1 MHAPMHARTVLFFLI
16 SVCLTLPLRAQEDI
30 EVPPRFLVDTV
41 CDEIDAAVSMALA
54 QDGRVFV
61 CEQMGTVRIVK
72 NGALLAEPFARLAV
86 DDFWERG
93 VVGVALHPRFPEEPF
108 VYVHYVRK
116 TPFIHHTVSRFTARG
131 DAAEP
136 ESELVIIEAEDQSL
150 KVGKYPG
157 AHQGGAM
164 RFGADGRLYV
174 TIGEHNVRD
183 PAQSLESLHGKILRF
198 NPDGS
203 IPEDNPFFH
212 KAEGK
217 QRAIYALGL
226 RNPFGLAVDP
236 ANGRMFVNDVGQEL
250 FEEIDEVAAGANYGW
265 PIAEGLLG
273 NRPEFKKPLHI
284 YGRKEGTCISGGVF
298 YRAPEGVRA
307 RFPAEFEGKYF
318 FADFMAGWIRV
329 LDPEKP
335 ETSAPFAKRVPG
347 PVDLAVEG
355 DGSLL
360 VLVRNAWVHDDKL
373 KRHSSS
379 LVRIRAVR

>member
-1 MHAPMHARTVLFFLI
+1 MHTPMHIPIVLFSLM
-16 SVCLTLPLRAQEDI
+16 SLCLTLPLRAQGDV

-41 CDEIDAAVSMALA
+41 CDEMDAAVSMALA
-54 QDGRVFV
+54 RDGRVFV
-61 CEQMGTVRIVK
+61 CEQMGAVRIVK
-72 NGALLAEPFARLAV
+72 NGALLAEPFVRLAV

-108 VYVHYVRK
+108 IYVHYVRK

-131 DAAEP
+131 DVAVP

-164 RFGADGRLYV
+164 RFGADDRLYV

-203 IPEDNPFFH
+203 IPEDNPFFQ

-217 QRAIYALGL
+217 HRAIYALGL
-226 RNPFGLAVDP
+226 RNPFGFAVDR
-236 ANGRMFVNDVGQEL
+236 ASGRMFVNDVGQEL

-265 PIAEGLLG
+265 PIAEGLMG

-298 YRAPEGVRA
+298 YRAPEDARS

-318 FADFMAGWIRV
+318 FADFMAGWIRM

-335 ETSAPFAKRVPG
+335 ETSAPFAKRIPG
-347 PVDLAVEG
+347 PVDLAVES

>member
-1 MHAPMHARTVLFFLI
+1 L
-16 SVCLTLPLRAQEDI
+16 LP
-30 EVPPRFLVDTV
+30 
-41 CDEIDAAVSMALA
+41 
-54 QDGRVFV
+54 
-61 CEQMGTVRIVK
+61 
-72 NGALLAEPFARLAV
+72 EPFVRLAV
-86 DDFWERG
+86 ADFWERG

-136 ESELVIIEAEDQSL
+136 ESELVFIEGEDQSL

-164 RFGADGRLYV
+164 RFGADGKLYV

-203 IPEDNPFFH
+203 IPEDNPFFL
-212 KAEGK
+212 KAEGRH
-217 QRAIYALGL
+217 RAIYAIGL

-236 ANGRMFVNDVGQEL
+236 ASGRMFITDVGQEL
-250 FEEIDEVAAGANYGW
+250 FEEINEAAPGANYGW

-284 YGRKEGTCISGGVF
+284 YGRKDGTCISGGVF
-298 YRAPEGVRA
+298 YRAPENASG

-335 ETSAPFAKRVPG
+335 EPSAPFAKRIPG
-347 PVDLAVEG
+347 PVDLAV
-355 DGSLL
+355 
-360 VLVRNAWVHDDKL
+360 VLVPNKAVPAVLEECGQKGIKGAVIITAGFRETGKEGRALEQQLIAPGQSAKHRANVVLVTQPAGDARTQLRHDLIVNARRPLVHDQQGHIVL
-373 KRHSSS
+373 
-379 LVRIRAVR
+379 A